1 MADKVIPINPVIKH
15 YNSEMLNDLLRDVR
29 QLPQTPYAEKKISQT
44 WITYF
49 ADLSSILSL
58 FPCLRLKDGY
68 ALRAYA
74 YFETEGMNGDGK
86 GIVWAMPEH
95 VSLPE
100 VPKTLYSKPPPGAL
114 NNIMEAIEGD
124 GSLWSFMC
132 ASVFF
137 CGMSDFC
144 LGGVMCTLKTGE
156 IIANDFRQEPE
167 ETRSLDDFNWLE
179 TRPANFEPEV
189 KRENNIIT
197 VTLYTYEDYVPGKM
211 TRFVDVYGHKSY
223 CFKREETVIAEDG
236 GILQL

>member
-1 MADKVIPINPVIKH
+1 MADKVVPINPVIKH

-29 QLPQTPYAEKKISQT
+29 QLPQRPYAEKKIYHT
-44 WITYF
+44 WFTYF

-58 FPCLRLKDGY
+58 IPCLRLKDGF

-74 YFETEGMNGDGK
+74 YFEAEGMNGDGD

-100 VPKTLYSKPPPGAL
+100 VPKTLRSKPPGAL

-144 LGGVMCTLKTGE
+144 LGGHMCTLETGH
-156 IIANDFRQEPE
+156 IIANDFRQSPE
-167 ETRSLDDFNWLE
+167 ETRSLDDFSWLE

-189 KRENNIIT
+189 KRANNIIT
-197 VTLYTYEDYVPGKM
+197 VTLHTYEDFVPGRL
-211 TRFVDVYGHKSY
+211 TRFVDVYNRGDY
-223 CFKREETVIAEDG
+223 CFKREETVIAKDG
-236 GILQL
+236 GVMQL